1 MSKRE
6 TEPGKYVRFVAPTR
20 SNKAATKVTILQPK
34 KRPRSASLSEIRKAV
49 REVHGAT
56 RK

>member
-6 TEPGKYVRFVAPTR
+6 IEAGKYVRFVAPSR
-20 SNKAATKVTILQPK
+20 SKQAATKVTILQPK
-34 KRPRSASLSEIRKAV
+34 KRPTSASLSEIRKAV